1 MNQSTALA
9 ILKLGRNVF
18 LTGPAGSGKT
28 YLLRQYLAYLKKH
41 NIPTAVTAST
51 GIAATHMNGVTIHSW
66 SGMGVSDS
74 MSKQELEKLLRKSYL
89 RKIAKTQVLILDE
102 ISMLHARQLDLVDTI
117 CRMFKQSRAPFG
129 GMQVVFSGDF
139 FQLPPISRT
148 DAPAEFSYTSAAWK
162 ELNPAI
168 CYLTE
173 QHRQQN
179 DGGLLRI
186 LNDVRSS
193 AVCKETETLLATR
206 SVKQPAEHSAVTKL
220 YTHNIDVDRINMA
233 HLQRLPGR
241 SATFD
246 LEERGSKKLVETLK
260 RGCLAPERLTVKRNA
275 LVMFVKN
282 NFLAGYVNGTLGTI
296 VDLPEHGWPVVKTRG
311 GNVVVAE
318 PETWSIEEFGRVKA
332 EITQVP
338 LRLAWAITIHKS
350 QGMTLDAAEMDLGQC
365 FDYGMGY
372 VALSRVRELSG
383 ITLLGINEMAWQ
395 VHPEV
400 LTFDQALQ
408 GQSRHVEQEI
418 STVDS
423 QMLQKAQKEF
433 VERAREVKKVKKV
446 WF

>member
-1 MNQSTALA
+1 MNQSTALNA
-9 ILKLGRNVF
+9 LKLGRNVF

-28 YLLRQYLAYLKKH
+28 YLLRQYLAYLKKQ
-41 NIPTAVTAST
+41 NIPAAVTAST

-74 MSKQELEKLLRKSYL
+74 LSKQELEKLLRKQYL

-102 ISMLHARQLDLVDTI
+102 ISMLHACQLDLVDTI
-117 CRMFKQSRAPFG
+117 CRMFKQSVRPFG

-139 FQLPPISRT
+139 FQLPPISRN
-148 DAPAEFSYTSAAWK
+148 DAPAVFAYTSAAWK

-173 QHRQQN
+173 QHRQAD

-186 LNDVRSS
+186 LNDVRTS
-193 AVCKETETLLATR
+193 AVCEATEALLATR
-206 SVKQPAEHSAVTKL
+206 SVKRPTDHSAITKL

-233 HLQRLPGR
+233 HLRRLPGR
-241 SATFD
+241 AATFD
-246 LEERGSKKLVETLK
+246 LEERGSHKLVETLK
-260 RGCLAPERLTVKRNA
+260 RGCLAPERLTVKKDA
-275 LVMFVKN
+275 LVIFVKN
-282 NFLAGYVNGTLGTI
+282 NMRAGYVNGTLGTVI
-296 VDLPEHGWPVVKTRG
+296 ELPENGWPIVKTRD
-311 GNVVVAE
+311 GNVVIAE
-318 PETWSIEEFGRVKA
+318 PETWSVEEFGRVKA

-372 VALSRVRELSG
+372 VALSRVRALDG
-383 ITLLGINEMAWQ
+383 ITLLGINDMAWQ

-400 LTFDQALQ
+400 LTFDQELQ
-408 GQSRHVEQEI
+408 EHSKLVEQKI
-418 STVDS
+418 SAIAPQT
-423 QMLQKAQKEF
+423 LQKAQKEF
-433 VERAREVKKVKKV
+433 VERVREVKKEKRV